1 MNWIQVNT
9 KKNLIPKQN
18 KFQVNFFFK
27 VKSPSLTDEH
37 FLGINGNT
45 DQISKK
51 TEEFSSV
58 KNSKTKL
65 AFQDTSNQDNVNT
78 FDEDDDEAFDKS
90 ATLKAN
96 NNLPISLTYSPK
108 ENSNNKAM
116 NRNSSEKSIYYSSV
130 IIFLF

>member
-1 MNWIQVNT
+1 
-9 KKNLIPKQN
+9 
-18 KFQVNFFFK
+18 
-27 VKSPSLTDEH
+27 
-37 FLGINGNT
+37 LGINGNT

-130 IIFLF
+130 IIFYFNS